1 MRGRETQRSRGSARE
16 TRAKPTRPLRAQG
29 PLPLGMGRLAGGR
42 VKSDRLGRLLE
53 EWLAEARIRY
63 TYAGE

>member
-1 MRGRETQRSRGSARE
+1 MRGRETSRTRASALRMS
-16 TRAKPTRPLRAQG
+16 RAKPTRM
-29 PLPLGMGRLAGGR
+29 GMGTR
-42 VKSDRLGRLLE
+42 VGLRGKSDRLGRLLE